1 MQSMADERVQSSDLI
16 SGMRKNI
23 QNVIPFIG
31 LIGIIAVFSII
42 TSGRILAVTNMKLI
56 VNQSI
61 ILMIACIGVTFV
73 MSMGSLDFSQGS
85 ILAITAVVAAV
96 ISRQSIIISFFAAL
110 TSSFVE
116 DLFNNSVKV
125 KKRTEGFSFSNNHS
139 IGSEFKYNFQFFKL
153 SINLFFKYYVWKI
166 IKQYRIILL
175 KIIFYIFVIIIL
187 NAI

>member
-1 MQSMADERVQSSDLI
+1 MADERVQSSDLI

-23 QNVIPFIG
+23 HNVIPFIG

-85 ILAITAVVAAV
+85 ILRSQQT
-96 ISRQSIIISFFAAL
+96 SRSHVQ
-110 TSSFVE
+110 
-116 DLFNNSVKV
+116 
-125 KKRTEGFSFSNNHS
+125 G
-139 IGSEFKYNFQFFKL
+139 
-153 SINLFFKYYVWKI
+153 
-166 IKQYRIILL
+166 
-175 KIIFYIFVIIIL
+175 
-187 NAI
+187 